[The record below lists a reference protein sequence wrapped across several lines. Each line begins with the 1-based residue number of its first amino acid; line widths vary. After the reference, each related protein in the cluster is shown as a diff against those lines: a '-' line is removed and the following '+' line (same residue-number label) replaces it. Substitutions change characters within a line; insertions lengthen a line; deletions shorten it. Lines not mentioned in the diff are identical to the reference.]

1 MAFIKSTLNITT
13 NIAQAYDL
21 IGDVHGCAHSLE
33 SLLKKM
39 GYQHRQG
46 CYRHAQR
53 KVIFVGDIVD
63 RGPRIREALHIVKDM
78 VDQGQAEIVLGNH
91 EYNAMCYCTEGRE
104 GSPHQYL
111 REHNARHHRLIR
123 ETLEQF
129 ESFRQEWFSFLKWF
143 HEIPL
148 FIEKEK
154 FRVVHAC
161 WDSKAISRFKEIS
174 SNHCISEDLLHAST
188 ESDSFSGAVIDK
200 LTRGTALELP
210 NGETI
215 LGKDGLARHMFRTK
229 FWSDKP
235 QTYNDVVFQPD
246 PLPSDMAHRP
256 LSAIEKQKLL
266 HYPSSEL
273 PVFVGH
279 YWMSST
285 PSPITDNIACLDYSA
300 VKYGKLVAYRMDDE
314 QHLSQDKFIWVNVE
328 RE

>member
-1 MAFIKSTLNITT
+1 MAFIHTKT
-13 NIAQAYDL
+13 NLSQAYDL

-39 GYQHRQG
+39 GYQHHQG
-46 CYRHAQR
+46 CYRHTER

-78 VDQGQAEIVLGNH
+78 VDQNQAEIVLGNH
-91 EYNAMCYCTEGRE
+91 EYNAMCYCTEGRS
-104 GSPHQYL
+104 GSGHQYL
-111 REHNARHHRLIR
+111 RDHNARHHRLIR

-129 ESFRQEWFSFLKWF
+129 ENHPQEWKDFLAWF

-148 FIEKEK
+148 FIEKEH

-161 WDSKAISRFKEIS
+161 WDSQAISRFKDLS
-174 SNHCISEDLLHAST
+174 PSHCVDVNMLHESV
-188 ESDSFSGAVIDK
+188 ESDSFSGGVIDK

-229 FWSDKP
+229 FWSEKP
-235 QTYNDVVFQPD
+235 QTYDDVVFQPD
-246 PLPSDMAHRP
+246 PLPVDMARRT
-256 LSAIEKQKLL
+256 LSAIERQKLL
-266 HYPSSEL
+266 HYSAAEL

-279 YWMSST
+279 YWMSSE
-285 PSPITDNIACLDYSA
+285 PAPITDNIACLDYSA
-300 VKYGKLVAYRMDDE
+300 VKYGRLVAYRMDNE
-314 QHLSQDKFIWVNVE
+314 QCLKRENFTWVDVE

>member
-1 MAFIKSTLNITT
+1 MAFIQTKSNM
-13 NIAQAYDL
+13 NQAYDL

-46 CYRHAQR
+46 CYRHAHR

-78 VDQGQAEIVLGNH
+78 VDQNQAEIVLGNH
-91 EYNAMCYCTEGRE
+91 EYNAMCYCTEGRR
-104 GSPHQYL
+104 GSGQQYL

-129 ESFRQEWFSFLKWF
+129 ETHPQEWKDFLTWF

-148 FIEKEK
+148 FIEKDH

-161 WDSKAISRFKEIS
+161 WDNNAILRFKALS
-174 SNHCISEDLLHAST
+174 PSHCIDVDMLHESVN
-188 ESDSFSGAVIDK
+188 SDSFAGGVIDK

-229 FWSDKP
+229 FWSDEP
-235 QTYNDVVFQPD
+235 QIYDDVVFQPD
-246 PLPSDMAHRP
+246 PLPIEMAKRN
-256 LSAIEKQKLL
+256 LSAIERQKLI
-266 HYPSSEL
+266 HYASSEL

-279 YWMSST
+279 YWMSSE
-285 PSPITDNIACLDYSA
+285 PAPIIENIACLDYSA
-300 VKYGKLVAYRMDDE
+300 VKYGRLVAYRMDDDRC
-314 QHLSQDKFIWVNVE
+314 LSQEKFIWVDVE

>member
-1 MAFIKSTLNITT
+1 MAFIHTETNIT
-13 NIAQAYDL
+13 QAYDL

-46 CYRHAQR
+46 CFRHADR

-91 EYNAMCYCTEGRE
+91 EYNAMCYCTEGRS
-104 GSPHQYL
+104 GSGHQYL

-129 ESFRQEWFSFLKWF
+129 ENYAQEWKSFLAWF

-148 FIEKEK
+148 FIEKEH

-161 WDSKAISRFKEIS
+161 WDSSAISRFKELS
-174 SNHCISEDLLHAST
+174 PSHCIDVDMLH
-188 ESDSFSGAVIDK
+188 ESVNSSSFTGDVIDK

-246 PLPSDMAHRP
+246 PLPLEMAQRT
-256 LSAIEKQKLL
+256 LSAIERQQLL
-266 HYPSSEL
+266 HYPASEL

-279 YWMSST
+279 YWMSSE
-285 PSPITDNIACLDYSA
+285 PAPITDNIACLDYSA
-300 VKYGKLVAYRMDDE
+300 VKYGRLVAYRMDSE
-314 QHLSQDKFIWVNVE
+314 QCLSRDNFTWVDVE

>member
-1 MAFIKSTLNITT
+1 MAFIHTKT
-13 NIAQAYDL
+13 NINQAYDL

-33 SLLKKM
+33 SLLKEM

-46 CYRHAQR
+46 CYRHAHR

-78 VDQGQAEIVLGNH
+78 VDQKQAEIVLGNH

-104 GSPHQYL
+104 GSGHQYL

-129 ESFRQEWFSFLKWF
+129 ENYPQEWKSFLAWF

-148 FIEKEK
+148 FIEKDL

-161 WDSKAISRFKEIS
+161 WDESAILRFKALS
-174 SNHCISEDLLHAST
+174 PSHCIDVDMLHESI
-188 ESDSFSGAVIDK
+188 ESDSFAGGVIDK

-229 FWSDKP
+229 FWSHEP
-235 QTYNDVVFQPD
+235 QTYDDVVFQPD
-246 PLPSDMAHRP
+246 PLPLELAKRT
-256 LSAIEKQKLL
+256 LTAIERQKLL
-266 HYPSSEL
+266 HYGPSEL

-279 YWMSST
+279 YWMSSD
-285 PSPITDNIACLDYSA
+285 PAPIIENIACLDYSA
-300 VKYGKLVAYRMDDE
+300 VKYGRLVAYRMDGE
-314 QHLSQDKFIWVNVE
+314 QCLSQEKFTWVDVE

>member
-1 MAFIKSTLNITT
+1 MAFIHT
-13 NIAQAYDL
+13 NTNLKQAYDL

-46 CYRHAQR
+46 CYRHPDR

-78 VDQGQAEIVLGNH
+78 VDQNQAEIVLGNH
-91 EYNAMCYCTEGRE
+91 EYNAMCYCTEGRK
-104 GSPHQYL
+104 GSGRQYL

-123 ETLEQF
+123 ETLDQF
-129 ESFRQEWFSFLKWF
+129 ENYSQEWKDFLAWF

-148 FIEKEK
+148 FIEKEN

-161 WDSKAISRFKEIS
+161 WDNDAILRFKALS
-174 SNHCISEDLLHAST
+174 PSHCIGVNMLHDSVND
-188 ESDSFSGAVIDK
+188 DSFAGGVIDK

-229 FWSDKP
+229 FWSDNP
-235 QTYNDVVFQPD
+235 QTYADVVFQPD
-246 PLPSDMAHRP
+246 PLPLEMAKRT

-266 HYPSSEL
+266 HYSPSEL

-279 YWMSST
+279 YWMSSD
-285 PSPITDNIACLDYSA
+285 PAPITGNIACLDYSA
-300 VKYGKLVAYRMDDE
+300 VKYGQMVAYRMDDE
-314 QHLSQDKFIWVNVE
+314 QCLSREKFIWVGVD